1 MELDSALLAAR
12 ESAREHAA
20 DLRSR
25 ALAVDAHP
33 EDMRPHLDS
42 PAYQAIQRGYFP
54 TGYALGDTF
63 TRMSY
68 LEETVWLTELARG
81 DAGALL
87 ACPGPAL
94 AGLAVNLLGSPE
106 QVERFYSTIEDG
118 RTWAFCAV
126 TEPMAGSDA
135 TNMQTELRPDG
146 AGGFLLHGT
155 KRYIGNGERGSIGVV
170 FARTG
175 SSPLSIRAA
184 LVDLPA
190 TGADRFALDMIG
202 LRGARLSQLD
212 FHGVPVSSSSL
223 LGNHLSPMRRG
234 MWGAMQMFNAAR
246 LQIGAMA
253 VGTAFAV
260 HDYVAGERSAFP
272 AWQRAELDGTRAH
285 VEAARRLLY
294 RAGADV
300 DADPEHS
307 QLAAQAKLT
316 AVRLAVR
323 VTTRLPRF
331 LGPGALVDHPLL
343 EKWWRD
349 TRAFEFMEGTSS
361 IQLLTIARQHLRAA
375 QGRS

>member
-1 MELDSALLAAR
+1 MDLDNALLAAR

-25 ALAVDAHP
+25 ALAVDARP
-33 EDMRPHLDS
+33 DDMAPHLDS
-42 PAYQAIQRGYFP
+42 PAYRAIQRGYFP
-54 TGYALGDTF
+54 TGYAVGDTF

-68 LEETVWLTELARG
+68 LEEVVWLTELSRG
-81 DAGALL
+81 DAGVLL

-94 AGLAVNLLGSPE
+94 AGLAVNLLGSPA
-106 QVERFYSTIEDG
+106 QVERFYSTIADG

-126 TEPMAGSDA
+126 TEPAAGSDA
-135 TNMQTELRPDG
+135 TRLQTELRPDG
-146 AGGFLLHGT
+146 SGDYLLRGT
-155 KRYIGNGERGSIGVV
+155 KRYIGNGSRGSIGVV

-184 LVDLPA
+184 LVELPA
-190 TGADRFALDMIG
+190 AGAETFALDMVG
-202 LRGARLSQLD
+202 LRGARLAQLNFAD
-212 FHGVPVSSSSL
+212 VPVPAADL
-223 LGNHLSPMRRG
+223 LGNHLNPMRRG

-246 LQIGAMA
+246 LQIGSMA

-260 HDYVAGERSAFP
+260 HDYVCAARASFT
-272 AWQRAELDGTRAH
+272 AWQRAELAGTKAH
-285 VEAARRLLY
+285 IEAARRMLY

-300 DADPEHS
+300 DLDPEHS

-331 LGPGALVDHPLL
+331 LGPGALLDHPLL

-349 TRAFEFMEGTSS
+349 ARAFEFMEGTSN
-361 IQLLTIARQHLRAA
+361 IQLLTIAKQHLRAVH
-375 QGRS
+375 G